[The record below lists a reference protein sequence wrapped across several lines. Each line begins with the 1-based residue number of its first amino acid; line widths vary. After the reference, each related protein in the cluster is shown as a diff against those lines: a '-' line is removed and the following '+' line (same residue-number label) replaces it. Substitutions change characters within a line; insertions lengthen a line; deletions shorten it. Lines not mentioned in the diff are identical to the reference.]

1 MDLELAI
8 KERRSIRKFRTDPV
22 PKAVIEDIL
31 RLSMW
36 APSGMNQQNWYF
48 IAVTKEKLSKLLL
61 ISKRAFHEHIE
72 RSLSEIFRD
81 QPQIVLTT
89 ERFFSTFGNAPVVLL
104 AYRIPTVEGDLT
116 DIQSVAAAIQNLL
129 LAAHARGIGGC
140 WMTGPT
146 HLEAEINKLVA
157 VKDMRLQAV
166 IPMGYPDERPP
177 APKRKPERIGWMGFD

>member
-22 PKAVIEDIL
+22 PKALIEEIL
-31 RLSMW
+31 RLAMW

-61 ISKRAFHEHIE
+61 ISKRAFEEYIQ
-72 RSLSEIFRD
+72 RSLSQVFRD
-81 QPQIVLTT
+81 RPQIVRDT

-116 DIQSVAAAIQNLL
+116 DMQSVAAAIQNLL

-140 WMTGPT
+140 WMTGPI
-146 HLEAEINKLVA
+146 HLEVEINKLMA
-157 VKDMRLQAV
+157 VRDMKLQAI
-166 IPMGYPDERPP
+166 IPMGYPEERPP
-177 APKRKPERIGWMGFD
+177 APKRKPERIRWMGFD